1 MSEFKLHHLVVELI
15 GLLGSSSPPEKHV
28 EKLQKE
34 GVPTSTN
41 ALTVVASQCSIRN
54 LAKNSPVPELF
65 LQKYEELKA
74 KKVDLLGLFI
84 QVLELISDDKELKSY
99 LTKQA
104 SALTSSSTKNA
115 AITTE
120 DLPQICKNVIK
131 AAVEGEKKLN
141 KQVCAITKK
150 TEPSVIKHNWV
161 HERPRITWDFYNEPN
176 VTPCQKV
183 VPLVSQESTLL
194 WDILYCL
201 KGIDGTYIVSEPLT
215 GSYAVKTFSI
225 SPDVGISYK
234 QMTQQILPL
243 ASHYSMTA
251 RFVEEKVSPEDG
263 QVNHALRGAIKSLLK
278 DYFLFVVQLEMEH
291 LRGKLNMQKLWF
303 YIQPTMIAMSI
314 LFQITSTICKVSCNF
329 NSLGTVNCICK
340 RIFYFQANA
349 KGGKVLSLLHE
360 QANNISGEAKFKE
373 LCLFL
378 IQTASIPYMQIL
390 EKWVYKGVICDPY
403 EEFFVED
410 NELIQREELPID
422 YSADYW
428 EKRYTMRPERI
439 PTFLNEQAQTILRT
453 GKYFNVIRQC
463 GKTVKWGKQEPLIYQ
478 HQGQKYIAVI
488 DRAYSEAAKTLL
500 EVLIQENDLMGRL
513 RSVKSY
519 FLLAQGDFV
528 VQFMNLC
535 ETELNKNMYD
545 IVIHRIASLLE
556 VALRMSTA
564 DSDPYKDDLKPEL
577 LPYDLQFQMFRILSI
592 QTREEKEYCF
602 QTDKTLT
609 GLEAFVFNYDVKWP
623 VSLILNRKA
632 IACYQMLFRHLFYC
646 KYIERRLC
654 RVWVSNKIAKTFSH
668 NVAMSYR
675 QAFSLRQR
683 MLDCIQH
690 LAYYMMVEVIEPNW
704 LTFINKM
711 SKVSNVDDV
720 LSVHQDLQDSYL
732 KECMLTDPDLL
743 GCITGICLACIDFC
757 NFMERMSPYYIDA
770 ELTSM
775 ISAYQ
780 EDVYDSE
787 EDGDTCKENVASFE
801 ETIISLDEKFTQVL
815 IRLLDRI
822 CDLGCDN
829 NNEKLLNV
837 FCRLDFNLF
846 YTDILIRRGK
856 EKTTQEDVSG

>member
-15 GLLGSSSPPEKHV
+15 GLLGSTSAPEKHV

-34 GVPTSTN
+34 GIPTSAS
-41 ALTVVASQCSIRN
+41 ALTIVASQSSIRN
-54 LAKNSPVPELF
+54 LAKSSPVPELF

-74 KKVDLLGLFI
+74 KKIDLLGLFI
-84 QVLELISDDKELKSY
+84 QVLELISEDKKLKNY
-99 LTKQA
+99 LARQVLALA
-104 SALTSSSTKNA
+104 SNSSENA

-141 KQVCAITKK
+141 KHVGAIAKK
-150 TEPSVIKHNWV
+150 TESSMIKHNWI
-161 HERPRITWDFYNEPN
+161 HERPRMTWDFYNESGIS
-176 VTPCQKV
+176 PCQKV
-183 VPLVSQESTLL
+183 VPVASQESVLL
-194 WDILYCL
+194 WDLLYCL
-201 KGIDGTYIVSEPLT
+201 KGIDGSYIVSEPLT
-215 GSYAVKTFSI
+215 SPYAVKTFSI
-225 SPDVGISYK
+225 SSDVCISYK
-234 QMTQQILPL
+234 QMSQQILPL
-243 ASHYSMTA
+243 ASHYSMAA
-251 RFVEEKVSPEDG
+251 RFVEEKVLPEDG
-263 QVNHALRGAIKSLLK
+263 QVNHALRGAIKSLLR
-278 DYFLFVVQLEMEH
+278 DYLLFIVQLETEH
-291 LRGKLNMQKLWF
+291 IRGKLNLQKLWF
-303 YIQPTMIAMSI
+303 YIQPTIIAMSI
-314 LFQITSTICKVSCNF
+314 LFQITSTICK
-329 NSLGTVNCICK
+329 
-340 RIFYFQANA
+340 ANA

-373 LCLFL
+373 LCMFL
-378 IQTASIPYMQIL
+378 IQAASIPYMQIL

-428 EKRYTMRPERI
+428 EKRYTMRSERI
-439 PTFLNEQAQTILRT
+439 PTFLNEHAQTILRT

-463 GKTVKWGKQEPLIYQ
+463 GKTIQWGKQEPLVYQ
-478 HQGQKYIAVI
+478 HQGQKYIATI
-488 DRAYSEAAKTLL
+488 DRAYFEAAKTLL
-500 EVLIQENDLMGRL
+500 EVLIHENDLMGRL
-513 RSVKSY
+513 RSVKNY

-535 ETELNKNMYD
+535 ETELNKSMYD
-545 IVIHRIASLLE
+545 IVIHRLASLLE

-592 QTREEKEYCF
+592 QTRDEKEYYF
-602 QTDKTLT
+602 QNDKTLT

-654 RVWVSNKIAKTFSH
+654 RVWIGNKIAKTFTH

-675 QAFSLRQR
+675 KAFSLRQR

-711 SKVSNVDDV
+711 NKVSNVDDV
-720 LSVHQDLQDSYL
+720 LSVHQSLQDSYL

-743 GCITGICLACIDFC
+743 GFITGICAACIDFC

-775 ISAYQ
+775 IGAYQ
-780 EDVYDSE
+780 EDVYDF
-787 EDGDTCKENVASFE
+787 EDENGDITKENAGSFE
-801 ETIISLDEKFTQVL
+801 ETIISLDDKFTQVL
-815 IRLLDRI
+815 VRFLDRI
-822 CDLGCDN
+822 CDLGYDN

-837 FCRLDFNLF
+837 FCRLDFNSF
-846 YTDILIRRGK
+846 YTNILIRRGR
-856 EKTTQEDVSG
+856 EKTTIQEEVSG

>member
-1 MSEFKLHHLVVELI
+1 MSEFKLHHLIVELI
-15 GLLGSSSPPEKHV
+15 GLLGSPTAPEKHV
-28 EKLQKE
+28 ERLQKE
-34 GVPTSTN
+34 GVPTNAN
-41 ALTVVASQCSIRN
+41 ALTIVATQNCIRH

-65 LQKYEELKA
+65 LQKYEELKS
-74 KKVDLLGLFI
+74 KKIDLLGLFM
-84 QVLELISDDKELKSY
+84 QVLELLSDDKELKNY
-99 LTKQA
+99 LAKQSSVLAVNA
-104 SALTSSSTKNA
+104 SRNA
-115 AITTE
+115 AITTD

-131 AAVEGEKKLN
+131 AAVEGERKLN
-141 KQVCAITKK
+141 KHVNTVTKK
-150 TEPSVIKHNWV
+150 NNMSLMRQNWV
-161 HERPRITWDFYNEPN
+161 LERPRISWDFLND
-176 VTPCQKV
+176 TTSALCQKV
-183 VPLVSQESTLL
+183 VPIVSQESILL

-201 KGIDGTYIVSEPLT
+201 KGIDGSYIVSEPLT
-215 GSYAVKTFSI
+215 SPCGVKTFTI
-225 SPDVGISYK
+225 SADVGISYK
-234 QMTQQILPL
+234 QMAQQILPL
-243 ASHYSMTA
+243 ASYYSMTM
-251 RFVEEKVSPEDG
+251 RFVEEKVLPEDG
-263 QVNHALRGAIKSLLK
+263 QVNHALRSAIRNLLK
-278 DYFLFVVQLEMEH
+278 DYLLFVVQLEMEH
-291 LRGKLNMQKLWF
+291 LRGKLNLQKLWF
-303 YIQPTMIAMSI
+303 YIQPTMITMSI
-314 LFQITSTICKVSCNF
+314 LSQITSTICKS
-329 NSLGTVNCICK
+329 
-340 RIFYFQANA
+340 NA
-349 KGGKVLSLLHE
+349 KGGKVLSLLHD
-360 QANNISGEAKFKE
+360 QASNISGEAKSKE
-373 LCLFL
+373 LCLYL
-378 IQTASIPYMQIL
+378 IHAASVPYMQIL

-403 EEFFVED
+403 EEFLVED

-439 PTFLNEQAQTILRT
+439 PIFLNEHAQTILRT

-463 GKTVKWGKQEPLIYQ
+463 GKTVQWGKQEPLIYQ
-478 HQGQKYIAVI
+478 HQGQKYIAAI

-513 RSVKSY
+513 RSVKNY

-535 ETELNKNMYD
+535 EAELNKNMYE
-545 IVIHRIASLLE
+545 VVLHRLSSLLE

-602 QTDKTLT
+602 QADKTLT

-623 VSLILNRKA
+623 VSLIINRKA

-646 KYIERRLC
+646 KYIERLLC
-654 RVWVSNKIAKTFSH
+654 RVWVSNKIAKTFTH
-668 NVAMSYR
+668 QVAMSYR

-704 LTFINKM
+704 LTFLNKM

-743 GCITGICLACIDFC
+743 GCITGICATCIEFC
-757 NFMERMSPYYIDA
+757 NFMQVDHGN
-770 ELTSM
+770 
-775 ISAYQ
+775 ISDNA
-780 EDVYDSE
+780 
-787 EDGDTCKENVASFE
+787 GSFE
-801 ETIISLDEKFTQVL
+801 ETIVSLDNKFTQVL

-846 YTDILIRRGK
+846 YTDILMRRGR
-856 EKTTQEDVSG
+856 EKITEQQDVSG

>member
-15 GLLGSSSPPEKHV
+15 GLLGSSSAPEKHV

-34 GVPTSTN
+34 GIPTSPS
-41 ALTVVASQCSIRN
+41 ALTMVASQSSIRN
-54 LAKNSPVPELF
+54 LARNSPVPELF

-84 QVLELISDDKELKSY
+84 QVLELISSDKELKSF
-99 LTKQA
+99 LAKQA
-104 SALTSSSTKNA
+104 SSSTLNPTRNS

-150 TEPSVIKHNWV
+150 AEPLVIKYNWV
-161 HERPRITWDFYNEPN
+161 HERPRITWDFYNELN

-183 VPLVSQESTLL
+183 VPIVSQESILL

-215 GSYAVKTFSI
+215 SPYAVKTFNI

-234 QMTQQILPL
+234 QMVQQILPL

-251 RFVEEKVSPEDG
+251 RFVEKKVSPEDG
-263 QVNHALRGAIKSLLK
+263 QVNHALRGAIRCLLK
-278 DYFLFVVQLEMEH
+278 DYLLFVVQLEMEH
-291 LRGKLNMQKLWF
+291 VRGKLNLQKLWF
-303 YIQPTMIAMSI
+303 YVQPTMIAMSI
-314 LFQITSTICKVSCNF
+314 LFQITSTICK
-329 NSLGTVNCICK
+329 
-340 RIFYFQANA
+340 ANA
-349 KGGKVLSLLHE
+349 RGGKVLSLLHE

-373 LCLFL
+373 LCLYL
-378 IQTASIPYMQIL
+378 IQTASVPYMQIL

-410 NELIQREELPID
+410 NELIHREELPID

-439 PTFLNEQAQTILRT
+439 PIFLNEHAQTILRT

-463 GKTVKWGKQEPLIYQ
+463 GKTVQWGKQEPLIYQ
-478 HQGQKYIAVI
+478 HQGQKYIAAI

-500 EVLIQENDLMGRL
+500 EVLIHENDLMGRL

-535 ETELNKNMYD
+535 EAELNKNMYD
-545 IVIHRIASLLE
+545 IFIHRLASLLE

-592 QTREEKEYCF
+592 QTRDEKEYCF

-623 VSLILNRKA
+623 VSLIINRKA

-654 RVWVSNKIAKTFSH
+654 RVWVSNKIAKTFTH
-668 NVAMSYR
+668 NVAKSYR

-690 LAYYMMVEVIEPNW
+690 LAYYMMIEVIEPNW
-704 LTFINKM
+704 LTFLNKM

-743 GCITGICLACIDFC
+743 GCITGISAACIEFC

-775 ISAYQ
+775 IGSYQ

-787 EDGDTCKENVASFE
+787 EEYGNTSKENAASFE
-801 ETIISLDEKFTQVL
+801 ETIVSLDEKFTQVL

-822 CDLGCDN
+822 CDLGRDN

-846 YTDILIRRGK
+846 YTDILIRRGR
-856 EKTTQEDVSG
+856 EKTAQEDVSG